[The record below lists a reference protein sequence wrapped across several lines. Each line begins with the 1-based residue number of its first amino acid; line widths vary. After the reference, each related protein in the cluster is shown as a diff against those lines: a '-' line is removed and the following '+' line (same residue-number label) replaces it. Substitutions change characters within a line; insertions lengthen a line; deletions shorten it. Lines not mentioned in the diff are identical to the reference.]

1 MLKFSGNQGAD
12 SMRVFTSLNT
22 HSFKNTRSG
31 WMGNSHYSTSYR
43 HQTWPHYQ
51 KQHGREILSWHVMN
65 AACRGKAFVVSLRD
79 CLIMRSCFWTSCQ
92 RPLRK
97 TGCSWG
103 SCAIPFQET
112 CQTTMMF
119 VGERRGGLLRQ
130 MRESERQAE
139 KSNDMLW
146 QSWEVTGMM
155 EYIYIAETLC
165 PRKERKT
172 ERERDEERRDRNK
185 RSSVSSSAI
194 KEIQFVTLKS
204 ELNAMK

>member
-1 MLKFSGNQGAD
+1 MTALPKTARQGDPFLACNECRLQRESFCCFSAWLFNYALMFLDLMSEASAEDRLQLRFLCNTLPGDLSNNQHDVCRWEERWPA
-12 SMRVFTSLNT
+12 
-22 HSFKNTRSG
+22 
-31 WMGNSHYSTSYR
+31 
-43 HQTWPHYQ
+43 QTDE
-51 KQHGREILSWHVMN
+51 G
-65 AACRGKAFVVSLRD
+65 
-79 CLIMRSCFWTSCQ
+79 
-92 RPLRK
+92 
-97 TGCSWG
+97 
-103 SCAIPFQET
+103 
-112 CQTTMMF
+112 
-119 VGERRGGLLRQ
+119 
-130 MRESERQAE
+130 ESERQAE

-194 KEIQFVTLKS
+194 KEIQFVTFKS